1 MCSTLALVAG
11 MAQPAACAAPP
22 ARDARAPLS
31 RFSHARPVCFYRRA
45 RSQVGASRRVHGRA
59 AGESALGIRLRMAAE
74 ADLASRGRCI
84 GQWGRDGGPPLSLE
98 ITRQRRHA
106 PGGKEISTLP
116 QAPFG
121 RILIFFSDFCS
132 VEKRV
137 TRSREWYHLLGV
149 NRTSQTHQNTTYRGA
164 DRTRPG

>member
-74 ADLASRGRCI
+74 ADLASRGRRR
-84 GQWGRDGGPPLSLE
+84 GEWGRGGGVPLLLE
-98 ITRQRRHA
+98 ITLRADCARRA
-106 PGGKEISTLP
+106 GKNFDLP
-116 QAPFG
+116 QAPFR
-121 RILIFFSDFCS
+121 RILIFFSDFFS

-137 TRSREWYHLLGV
+137 TRSREWHHLLGV
-149 NRTSQTHQNTTYRGA
+149 NKTSQTHQKK
-164 DRTRPG
+164 P

>member
-74 ADLASRGRCI
+74 ADLASRGRRR
-84 GQWGRDGGPPLSLE
+84 GEWGRGGGVPLLLE
-98 ITRQRRHA
+98 ITLRADCARRAEKKFDTPTGTIRAYLNIFQR
-106 PGGKEISTLP
+106 
-116 QAPFG
+116 
-121 RILIFFSDFCS
+121 FFSALKS
-132 VEKRV
+132 
-137 TRSREWYHLLGV
+137 
-149 NRTSQTHQNTTYRGA
+149 A
-164 DRTRPG
+164 